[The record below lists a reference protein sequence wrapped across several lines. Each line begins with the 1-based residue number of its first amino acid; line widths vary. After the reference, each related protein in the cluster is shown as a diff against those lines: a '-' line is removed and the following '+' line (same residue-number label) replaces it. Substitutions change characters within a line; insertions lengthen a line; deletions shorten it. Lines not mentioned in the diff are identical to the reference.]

1 VIAGHDLRRVRLEN
15 GVGLGKL
22 AAMIGR
28 TKGHLSKVERGVEER
43 AVTPAL
49 VRDYERVLNVKV
61 SATRNSDSTDATQK
75 AENAEPGVP
84 STGTEAVARL
94 RSMREGLDRVV
105 GGGAMSEA
113 NLADWE
119 RTVTRYAAATR
130 HRSSGPLLN
139 ELIGDFAELERR
151 LSLRQPLSAMRR
163 LTIVTAQM
171 AGLISLTLLKL
182 NEFAESRHW
191 ARSAR
196 VAADE
201 AGEPTVQSWVRA
213 QEAYAHYYSGSL
225 SAAISVAEE
234 AQAIAAR
241 RPCVGV
247 ALAAALEAR
256 AQAALGRPDETRA
269 ALRRARETLARLQG
283 ESLVPS
289 AFGYNEAQ
297 LSFHEGNAFTH
308 LHDVA
313 AAWRAQQRAL
323 ALYPGSDFMDRA
335 LIRLDRASCLA
346 HHGDV
351 DAATRQAVQTLAEL
365 TGQQRAGLIENRSR
379 QLFYELPQKHRARPA
394 ARELQEILMTKT
406 EQGETG

>member
-1 VIAGHDLRRVRLEN
+1 MDINRF
-15 GVGLGKL
+15 
-22 AAMIGR
+22 
-28 TKGHLSKVERGVEER
+28 
-43 AVTPAL
+43 
-49 VRDYERVLNVKV
+49 
-61 SATRNSDSTDATQK
+61 TQK
-75 AENAEPGVP
+75 AQEGISSAQTKAARYGHQQVDVEHLLAALLEQEGGLAT
-84 STGTEAVARL
+84 SIFSKTEINTESFKR
-94 RSMREGLDRVV
+94 RV
-105 GGGAMSEA
+105 EQEKQR
-113 NLADWE
+113 D
-119 RTVTRYAAATR
+119 
-130 HRSSGPLLN
+130 
-139 ELIGDFAELERR
+139 
-151 LSLRQPLSAMRR
+151 
-163 LTIVTAQM
+163 AQM

-289 AFGYNEAQ
+289 AFGYNEAY
-297 LSFHEGNAFTH
+297 SG
-308 LHDVA
+308 
-313 AAWRAQQRAL
+313 
-323 ALYPGSDFMDRA
+323 
-335 LIRLDRASCLA
+335 
-346 HHGDV
+346 
-351 DAATRQAVQTLAEL
+351 
-365 TGQQRAGLIENRSR
+365 
-379 QLFYELPQKHRARPA
+379 
-394 ARELQEILMTKT
+394 
-406 EQGETG
+406 